1 LNTTCEVVLSPSVE
15 EGSAVFKQLG
25 ELLDLALVLPEEWEE
40 LSALS
45 KAEICEAD
53 SQEEL
58 IERLVRHRLLTG
70 FQAKLIRSGRAK
82 DAILGAYRLL
92 DILGR
97 GGMGVV
103 YLGEHIH
110 LRRRVAIKITA
121 HCKEKNPRLAHRFYA
136 EARSVAQLKH
146 PNIVGCLDAGRHIGG
161 SGQADDGTDYFVME
175 FVPGYDLDTLVRTQG
190 PLPVPRAADIFRQVA
205 DALAE
210 AHRHG
215 LVHRDLK
222 PGNIIVTPEF
232 QAKLLDFGLALHPR
246 HALTEPG
253 TLLGTVGYMAP
264 EQARDPHAVDG
275 RADLFSLGAVMY
287 WALTGREPYPE
298 SGNPISDLTRRLTS
312 APPDVRAA
320 RPELPADLADILT
333 QLLQVDPDRRYPSA
347 AAVATALDPF
357 TRFTPTS
364 RSKDGL
370 RDRTQVLVIDPDP
383 ASRSATAALL
393 GEEFDV
399 ADAATVPDARGYLER
414 HLFDLIVLDATPEKG
429 SAQELI
435 SLVRKMN
442 VERPVMILVV
452 SGTVPV
458 AVLSGLVSVG
468 ADDFMTRPFTPP
480 ELRSRIR
487 ALLGRR
493 DTVHGNRVL
502 TMETMRFGLD
512 GLQRIPVIQTPG
524 PPLPAASANPWDL
537 MTVTVSRLLVE
548 SGYLAPGFRSRVARY
563 IRAMAQA
570 VEPAG
575 EYARLKDQAYL
586 TMLAASAS
594 LFDIGLLV
602 IPGGLSL
609 KPGKLDDDERQVIE
623 THPSAGAEVVAGLAD
638 KFPTETGC
646 IGLAVELIRGH
657 HERWDGAGYPDRIVG
672 TDIPLAAR
680 AVSIASVYDSL
691 RSRRPY
697 RPALTHTRA
706 IRTLTSECVGRF
718 DPTLLTAF
726 VNAQARIEQIFNE
739 YPV

>member
-1 LNTTCEVVLSPSVE
+1 MEMTPSME
-15 EGSAVFKQLG
+15 EGSVVFQALT
-25 ELLDLALVLPEEWEE
+25 ELLDLSLVLSEEWEE
-40 LSALS
+40 LPALS
-45 KAEICEAD
+45 KADVYESSSVDEMVD
-53 SQEEL
+53 
-58 IERLVRHRLLTG
+58 RLVKYRLLTS
-70 FQAKLIRSGRAK
+70 FQSKLIKVGRGK
-82 DAILGAYRLL
+82 DALLGTYRLL

-110 LRRRVAIKITA
+110 LRRRVAIKITS
-121 HCKEKNPRLAHRFYA
+121 HCKEQNPRMVHRFYA
-136 EARSVAQLKH
+136 EARSVARLRH
-146 PNIVGCLDAGRHIGG
+146 PNIVTCLDAGRQVSG
-161 SGQADDGTDYFVME
+161 SGPTSENTDYFVME
-175 FVPGYDLDTLVRTQG
+175 FVPGHDLDTLVRTQG
-190 PLPVPRAADIFRQVA
+190 PLPISRAADIFRQVA

-222 PGNIIVTPEF
+222 PSNILVTPDF

-246 HALTEPG
+246 YALTEPG

-275 RADLFSLGAVMY
+275 RADLFSLGATMF

-298 SGNPISDLTRRLTS
+298 SGNPITDLTRRLN
-312 APPDVRAA
+312 APPPDVRIA
-320 RPELPADLADILT
+320 RPEIPTDLAEILQ
-333 QLLQVDPDRRYPSA
+333 QLLQVDPDKRYPSA
-347 AAVATALDPF
+347 STVATALDPF
-357 TRFTPTS
+357 TRYTPPP
-364 RSKDGL
+364 RSHDGL
-370 RDRTQVLVIDPDP
+370 RDRTQVLVVDSDSM
-383 ASRSATAALL
+383 ARKFTTGLL

-399 ADAATVPDARGYLER
+399 ADAATVPDARAYLEK
-414 HLFDLIVLDATPEKG
+414 HLFDLIVLDASPDKG

-435 SLVRKMN
+435 TAVRKMS

-468 ADDFMTRPFTPP
+468 ADDFMTKPFTPA

-493 DTVHGNRVL
+493 DTVHGHRVL
-502 TMETMRFGLD
+502 TLETMRFGFD
-512 GLQRIPVIQTPG
+512 GLQRVPTILQTPA
-524 PPLPAASANPWDL
+524 PAMPAASANPWDL

-548 SGYLAPGFRSRVARY
+548 TGYLAPGFRSRVARY
-563 IRAMAQA
+563 IRAMAQT
-570 VEPAG
+570 VESSG
-575 EYARLKDQAYL
+575 EYGRLKDQTYL

-594 LFDIGLLV
+594 LYDIGLLV

-646 IGLAVELIRGH
+646 VSLAVELIRSH
-657 HERWDGAGYPDRIVG
+657 HERWDGNGYPDHLSG
-672 TDIPLAAR
+672 DEIPLAGR
-680 AVSIASVYDSL
+680 VVSIVSVYDSL

-706 IRTLTSECVGRF
+706 VRTLTQECPGRF
-718 DPTLLTAF
+718 DPTLLAAF
-726 VNAQARIEQIFNE
+726 VACSSRVEQVFNE